1 MGKLTRDDL
10 VVKAQGEGVAA
21 VAKND
26 AVHFW
31 RGDVGAS
38 GAGGQVE
45 GEFDSVTAVADC
57 AATVT

>member
-10 VVKAQGEGVAA
+10 VAEAHGEGVAA
-21 VAKND
+21 VAPND
-26 AVHFW
+26 AVRFR

-38 GAGGQVE
+38 GAGGQME
-45 GEFDSVTAVADC
+45 GEFDGVTAVADC